1 MRIVGPGRR
10 WWKVGIE
17 PSGRQGWRRQPR
29 PHTRRRSWQRRPP
42 PRRRRHSRSSRR
54 RRAAIEVPSRWSG
67 RSSAISHHRPSRR
80 RRTCTHR
87 RPTPSR
93 RTHAHAHA
101 HSRPSA
107 RRGAHP
113 AHIPRT
119 THPTTR
125 RGRGRKARPDPR
137 PLPRLVVDVE
147 LGPGHLVVL
156 LPPSRRQGR
165 HFGVGADEGLLGR
178 RQPHWSGAPLVEI
191 LLVVQLEV
199 LPELPSPALL
209 LPSRGGVMGQVRVG
223 IVVKEARHYFQW
235 HKRRRYEIGS

>member
-1 MRIVGPGRR
+1 M
-10 WWKVGIE
+10 
-17 PSGRQGWRRQPR
+17 
-29 PHTRRRSWQRRPP
+29 
-42 PRRRRHSRSSRR
+42 
-54 RRAAIEVPSRWSG
+54 
-67 RSSAISHHRPSRR
+67 ISHHRPSRR